1 MPEFPNPKG
10 SPNSFQPMVKG
21 MQDKAKTLLRLKK
34 NPMPTI
40 LKLVG
45 KAKVLGM
52 VRHGN
57 RTLVVYDGKGV
68 FFSLVLSF
76 FDSH

>member
-10 SPNSFQPMVKG
+10 SPNGFQRMLKG
-21 MQDKAKTLLRLKK
+21 MQDKTKALLGLKK
-34 NPMPTI
+34 SPMPKI
-40 LKLVG
+40 LELVG

-57 RTLVVYDGKGV
+57 RTLVVYDGKG
-68 FFSLVLSF
+68 FFIIIGIF
-76 FDSH
+76 IF